1 MAGTPG
7 RPTRQGGD
15 SSSWHCGGIARNS
28 RDKSSA
34 WWRWT
39 EGVIGCS
46 HDLCLHAYLY
56 GSRQKTVQHETG
68 QRRASTATLQR
79 EIPLLPR
86 KARLGKEK
94 VGIPSG
100 RASLQR
106 RGPRAEVGAAGKRNA
121 AVAGGKLLGM
131 GAGIVW
137 KTQGRAQRGKGIL
150 ACVPCTP
157 VYSMYTDVSC
167 APTWCLTLT
176 PREVPMHLPCTYHA
190 LIKRSARP
198 NTVMCDY
205 IHVV

>member
-1 MAGTPG
+1 MAGAPG

-34 WWRWT
+34 WWGGT

-46 HDLCLHAYLY
+46 HDLCLHAYFY

-68 QRRASTATLQR
+68 QRRASTATLQS
-79 EIPLLPR
+79 EILLLPR

-100 RASLQR
+100 RASLPR
-106 RGPRAEVGAAGKRNA
+106 RGPRAEVGVAGKRNA
-121 AVAGGKLLGM
+121 AVAGGKL
-131 GAGIVW
+131 GIVW
-137 KTQGRAQRGKGIL
+137 KTQGHEHRGKGIL

-167 APTWCLTLT
+167 AP
-176 PREVPMHLPCTYHA
+176 M
-190 LIKRSARP
+190 
-198 NTVMCDY
+198 
-205 IHVV
+205 

>member
-34 WWRWT
+34 WWGGT

-68 QRRASTATLQR
+68 QRRASTATLQS
-79 EIPLLPR
+79 EILLLPR

-106 RGPRAEVGAAGKRNA
+106 RGPRAEVGVAGKRNA
-121 AVAGGKLLGM
+121 AVAGGEAEDRLEDARTCTAGEGDSSVRTMHTGLFYVHGCLL
-131 GAGIVW
+131 
-137 KTQGRAQRGKGIL
+137 
-150 ACVPCTP
+150 
-157 VYSMYTDVSC
+157 
-167 APTWCLTLT
+167 
-176 PREVPMHLPCTYHA
+176 
-190 LIKRSARP
+190 RP
-198 NTVMCDY
+198 HVMPDLDA
-205 IHVV
+205 